1 MPPVAWHLATQAK
14 AVTPCS
20 LPVLGT
26 RPPLGIQDT
35 RPSQAPPSGLLDPV
49 GMCMPES
56 RRVSSLWLYCRLS
69 GLTPPPPSMAVRTTH
84 AWQTPRPQP
93 RPPSRPADSRIRLPA
108 QCLHLDVQW
117 RLEPAV
123 ARAEQWGPEA
133 GSAGHPR
140 LTAGPSSQSRSPEML
155 GLVPSS
161 SKTLFPTHPESRGLC
176 DGNPGAL
183 TPPSLPRWPRATT
196 FFLMA
201 SPLNHGRRPDGLPT
215 PPPPR
220 PGRPPPACSHAAP
233 GGTPSAPEPATAA
246 VSLA

>member
-108 QCLHLDVQW
+108 QCLHLDVH
-117 RLEPAV
+117 V
-123 ARAEQWGPEA
+123 ASRACRG
-133 GSAGHPR
+133 
-140 LTAGPSSQSRSPEML
+140 QSRAVGP
-155 GLVPSS
+155 
-161 SKTLFPTHPESRGLC
+161 RGRLC
-176 DGNPGAL
+176 
-183 TPPSLPRWPRATT
+183 
-196 FFLMA
+196 
-201 SPLNHGRRPDGLPT
+201 
-215 PPPPR
+215 
-220 PGRPPPACSHAAP
+220 RPPPADGRSILPVAQP
-233 GGTPSAPEPATAA
+233 GNAGAGPVFLEDSISNPPR
-246 VSLA
+246 VSRAL